1 MRLHKNNTT
10 QKILSSR
17 KPIPCTTLEMQNIVF
32 PKWEDLGLI
41 GKMFRQCVSTKE
53 QPNGNIYDEATY
65 QTVLRI
71 INGKVLMSERP
82 DCYCWKLSKVQSAK
96 DVRTIGTNS
105 SESLVN
111 LCNVMNTISDDT
123 EKAMVAD
130 MFAKLKNDL
139 LLVTTPAESRYCIE
153 VTSLLYE
160 INDIKWCVD
169 EWMETDEEGYA
180 EATKLERGDYLI
192 VTEKG
197 VYRIGKEEFKKTHVI
212 NDPRQIY

>member
-1 MRLHKNNTT
+1 MTAVKLHKDTIT
-10 QKILSSR
+10 KKILSSR
-17 KPIPCTTLEMQNIVF
+17 KPISCTKLEMQNIVF

-71 INGKVLMSERP
+71 IGGKVLMSEKP

-105 SESLVN
+105 AESLVN
-111 LCNVMNTISDDT
+111 LCSVMNTIIDSA

-153 VTSLLYE
+153 VTKHLYWNNG
-160 INDIKWCVD
+160 IQYCVD
-169 EWMETDEEGYA
+169 EWMETDEEGFA
-180 EATKLERGDYLI
+180 EATALNIGDFLI
-192 VTEKG
+192 VTDSG
-197 VYRIGKEEFKKTHVI
+197 VYRIGREEFNETHVLM
-212 NDPRQIY
+212 